1 MLKPLVQ
8 AKRAKVLFNKF
19 CLILTLAV
27 RLGVAPQTRCW
38 LKRPIA
44 EFTGISDAQVNR
56 LLVLAEILFDV
67 KILFAVV
74 ALELRRLMVNHVSL
88 EIAQRVEYL
97 PALVAGNFLLRAVYV
112 VDVIAQSRV
121 TVEAFLAVRAF
132 VLPLA
137 VVNISW
143 NYWRTL
149 RENSKDFNLNLRMWL
164 LRVSRSA

>member
-1 MLKPLVQ
+1 M
-8 AKRAKVLFNKF
+8 
-19 CLILTLAV
+19 
-27 RLGVAPQTRCW
+27 
-38 LKRPIA
+38 
-44 EFTGISDAQVNR
+44 
-56 LLVLAEILFDV
+56 LAEILFDV

-121 TVEAFLAVRAF
+121 AVKAFLAVRAF

-137 VVNISW
+137 VVNIS
-143 NYWRTL
+143 
-149 RENSKDFNLNLRMWL
+149 
-164 LRVSRSA
+164 